1 MRSSI
6 GIVLARGCANSSSQS
21 RAVQHET
28 LAPCLRRNRRRSR
41 TCDVYIQQPSISPES
56 IHGRPGKQRVARHG
70 EDSRGSPALIA
81 ERRAFGERLRRQ
93 RRHKNLSLT
102 EIAAS
107 TKVGA
112 SHYAALE
119 RGDCSRWPGGVYN
132 RAFIRAYAK
141 AVDLDPDETAAEFA
155 EYFES
160 APPPVDPQAVAGLEV
175 EGPSR
180 PPLRLG
186 IEPDPYEA
194 EKRFVRIAAL
204 LIVDLLAVVALAATG
219 MLFTA
224 ASFWIC
230 LGCAS
235 IGYQMASRVVRS
247 IPRSK
252 GSVKVPTATSTHVEH
267 PEPAQS

>member
-1 MRSSI
+1 
-6 GIVLARGCANSSSQS
+6 
-21 RAVQHET
+21 
-28 LAPCLRRNRRRSR
+28 
-41 TCDVYIQQPSISPES
+41 
-56 IHGRPGKQRVARHG
+56 
-70 EDSRGSPALIA
+70 LIA

-132 RAFIRAYAK
+132 RAFIRADAK
-141 AVDLDPDETAAEFA
+141 AVGLDPDEIATEFA

-160 APPPVDPQAVAGLEV
+160 APAPLAPGQAAEPAVD
-175 EGPSR
+175 GPMR

-186 IEPDPYEA
+186 IEPDPYET

-204 LIVDLLAVVALAATG
+204 LLIDLLAVIALAATG

-230 LGCAS
+230 LACAS
-235 IGYQMASRVVRS
+235 VGYQMASRVVRS
-247 IPRSK
+247 VPRAGGAPAALAPS
-252 GSVKVPTATSTHVEH
+252 AAHVEN
-267 PEPAQS
+267 PEPAQP

>member
-1 MRSSI
+1 
-6 GIVLARGCANSSSQS
+6 
-21 RAVQHET
+21 
-28 LAPCLRRNRRRSR
+28 
-41 TCDVYIQQPSISPES
+41 
-56 IHGRPGKQRVARHG
+56 
-70 EDSRGSPALIA
+70 LIA

-102 EIAAS
+102 EVAAS

-141 AVDLDPDETAAEFA
+141 AVGLDPDETASEFA

-160 APPPVDPQAVAGLEV
+160 APASPQPGDVASARDDE
-175 EGPSR
+175 PAR

-194 EKRFVRIAAL
+194 EKRLVRIAAL
-204 LIVDLLAVVALAATG
+204 LVADLVAVVTLATTG
-219 MLFTA
+219 MLFTT

-230 LGCAS
+230 LACAS

-247 IPRSK
+247 VPRTT
-252 GSVKVPTATSTHVEH
+252 GSGKARATASTPVEN

>member
-1 MRSSI
+1 
-6 GIVLARGCANSSSQS
+6 
-21 RAVQHET
+21 
-28 LAPCLRRNRRRSR
+28 
-41 TCDVYIQQPSISPES
+41 
-56 IHGRPGKQRVARHG
+56 
-70 EDSRGSPALIA
+70 LIA

-141 AVDLDPDETAAEFA
+141 AVGLDPDETAAEFA
-155 EYFES
+155 ECFES
-160 APPPVDPQAVAGLEV
+160 GSPIPQTGEIAAAPVDEPA
-175 EGPSR
+175 R

-186 IEPDPYEA
+186 IEPDPYEV

-204 LIVDLLAVVALAATG
+204 LVVDLTAIIALAATG
-219 MLFTA
+219 MLFTS

-230 LGCAS
+230 LACAS

-247 IPRSK
+247 
-252 GSVKVPTATSTHVEH
+252 VPPSAGVAKHVASASTRVEH
-267 PEPAQS
+267 PEPAQP

>member
-1 MRSSI
+1 
-6 GIVLARGCANSSSQS
+6 V
-21 RAVQHET
+21 
-28 LAPCLRRNRRRSR
+28 
-41 TCDVYIQQPSISPES
+41 
-56 IHGRPGKQRVARHG
+56 
-70 EDSRGSPALIA
+70 IA
-81 ERRAFGERLRRQ
+81 EQRAFGERLRRQ
-93 RRHKNLSLT
+93 RRQKNLTLT

-160 APPPVDPQAVAGLEV
+160 APAPSSIEQATLV
-175 EGPSR
+175 EGDSTAR

-186 IEPDPYEA
+186 IEPDPYET
-194 EKRFVRIAAL
+194 EKRLVRIAAL
-204 LIVDLLAVVALAATG
+204 LTVDLVAVVALAATG

-230 LGCAS
+230 LACAS
-235 IGYQMASRVVRS
+235 IGYQMASRIVRS
-247 IPRSK
+247 VPRPALMTGRYRADVSR
-252 GSVKVPTATSTHVEH
+252 VENPETAQPPVLN
-267 PEPAQS
+267 A

>member
-1 MRSSI
+1 M
-6 GIVLARGCANSSSQS
+6 ARD
-21 RAVQHET
+21 R
-28 LAPCLRRNRRRSR
+28 
-41 TCDVYIQQPSISPES
+41 
-56 IHGRPGKQRVARHG
+56 
-70 EDSRGSPALIA
+70 EDSRGSPVIA
-81 ERRAFGERLRRQ
+81 EQRAFDERLRRQ
-93 RRHKNLSLT
+93 RRQKNLTLT

-141 AVDLDPDETAAEFA
+141 AVELDPDETAAEFA

-160 APPPVDPQAVAGLEV
+160 PPDPSSIEQATPVDGDSTA
-175 EGPSR
+175 R

-186 IEPDPYEA
+186 IEPDPYET
-194 EKRFVRIAAL
+194 EKRLVRIGAL
-204 LIVDLLAVVALAATG
+204 LILDLVAIVALAATG

-230 LGCAS
+230 LACAS

-247 IPRSK
+247 VPRPPLMNGRHGRGLS
-252 GSVKVPTATSTHVEH
+252 HVEN
-267 PEPAQS
+267 PETALPPVLNA

>member
-1 MRSSI
+1 
-6 GIVLARGCANSSSQS
+6 
-21 RAVQHET
+21 
-28 LAPCLRRNRRRSR
+28 
-41 TCDVYIQQPSISPES
+41 
-56 IHGRPGKQRVARHG
+56 
-70 EDSRGSPALIA
+70 LIA

-141 AVDLDPDETAAEFA
+141 AVGLDPDETATEFA

-160 APPPVDPQAVAGLEV
+160 APAPPAPGQVAEPTVDAPM
-175 EGPSR
+175 R

-186 IEPDPYEA
+186 IEPDPYET
-194 EKRFVRIAAL
+194 EKRFVRIGAL
-204 LIVDLLAVVALAATG
+204 LLIDLLAVTALAATG

-230 LGCAS
+230 LACAS
-235 IGYQMASRVVRS
+235 IGYQLASRVVRS
-247 IPRSK
+247 VPRAGGASPAAAP
-252 GSVKVPTATSTHVEH
+252 SAPHVES
-267 PEPAQS
+267 PEPAQP